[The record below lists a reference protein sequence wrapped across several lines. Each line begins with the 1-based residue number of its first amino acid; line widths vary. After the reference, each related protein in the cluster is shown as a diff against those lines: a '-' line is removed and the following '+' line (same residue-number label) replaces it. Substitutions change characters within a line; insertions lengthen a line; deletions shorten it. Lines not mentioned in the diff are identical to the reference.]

1 MLCRIQIQVFL
12 SKQNEP
18 SKFLDLMLFVNRSPD
33 PMAEFQSAMGIPST
47 SSLLDIFI
55 HLPSPHIDH
64 HISDWCKNPDILGFL
79 NEDIQVEI
87 PGMKTKLYTYQKHS
101 LWKILQR
108 ELAPSTVE
116 PYEVVRL
123 IATDNSYYYFNQMTG
138 EIALESRHIPDAQ
151 GGIICEDMGTGKTCI
166 CLAAI
171 MATKDLSN
179 PMHHAHTL
187 KTNYPKHALGA
198 VPSLKEI
205 AAAMMLQL
213 SINWKP
219 MRQQLPSEVVD
230 WFEKYPIYYEWTD
243 IPAHY
248 YERSRRIEPSF
259 TTLTVYLSNATLV
272 VVPDNLVAQWTGEIY
287 KHIQDGQLRFLVYD
301 DVKQKIIAPIQLAD
315 TDLVLISQNR
325 FSLENSRGGLDFK
338 SKLYGYTMLFLY
350 MLTAIGQVCQCPYI
364 GSTRERACICSVAN
378 VEKYTSPL
386 LQVHWKR
393 LIVDEG
399 HRLSSKNRQSELS
412 SKLFSNWKWICTGTP
427 TQNLT
432 ESASMRTRQESQM
445 DDLNRLGTLFGQA
458 LNIEPFKSN
467 KKLWNKMISKPFLE
481 GKPWAITKL
490 TSIME
495 RTMVRNQR
503 IDMEKEVTLPPL
515 HQNIVYLDF
524 DYYQWVA
531 HNCQIAMI
539 SLNAILS
546 KREGPDYLFTA
557 KNHKA
562 LRETVFNLWQSCLWH
577 SVDLKLLQMAYDNC
591 VEKCLDVEQGVS
603 DYGEENKDLVRIR
616 QVLFDALSNKIF
628 VCMMGQHAPSYV
640 VQGLPPLFKETWGWL
655 KGDHGVYEPLGTLPW
670 DDHCIVSAQ
679 RVFEAMDVVAA
690 TKNDDTKDLFVYDG
704 SNRTLVSVQEFE
716 LNKKRKKQAQEM
728 AMRKNKSNVSGKALP
743 GGRSS
748 SGDVQTPA
756 EEALYMKMD
765 DDSDKKDEQHQQQQA
780 EGQLTYYTRNAFSDA
795 RVLSSSSVKINYLVN
810 QVCKYQATEKCIIF
824 SQHYNEMYEI
834 YLALELARVRVLMY
848 QDNKLNNAKRSQ
860 MILTFNTS
868 DNANVII
875 MAVQKA
881 AYGIDLSA
889 ATRVFFVSPVWQ
901 TAMEQQ
907 AIKRA
912 HRIGQT
918 KPVYIETLVIQN
930 TIEDELLKR
939 REQVSSGEEVE
950 EDREN
955 LKRGEFFADSKLRN
969 ILNHARFVPLP
980 RTIYKDH
987 ETGEYRQKIM
997 PLDAPL
1003 DFVPKKPSVTA
1014 DTVEGMDN
1022 TQGASLTESIQSP
1035 LALSPSDMRQMYDE
1049 FDIDV
1054 DASDQDEGHS
1064 IQQDAHTFTGAFD
1077 VHGDSLEHSSS
1088 NSSAGQQEDESD
1100 IILDIE
1106 GDGDIMDSIPPW
1118 KLRLMAK
1125 EKHHQIKPTLSPPST
1140 QSNYSGKRRHSLSPP
1155 LVGEDNSSA
1164 PYSSQKEDSLPE
1176 KKKKKTVRFA

>member
-1 MLCRIQIQVFL
+1 
-12 SKQNEP
+12 
-18 SKFLDLMLFVNRSPD
+18 
-33 PMAEFQSAMGIPST
+33 
-47 SSLLDIFI
+47 
-55 HLPSPHIDH
+55 
-64 HISDWCKNPDILGFL
+64 
-79 NEDIQVEI
+79 
-87 PGMKTKLYTYQKHS
+87 MKTRLYTYQKHS

-116 PYEVVRL
+116 PYEIVRL
-123 IATDNSYYYFNQMTG
+123 IATDNSYYYFNQLTG
-138 EIALESRHIPDAQ
+138 GISLEPRYIPDAQ

-166 CLAAI
+166 CLATI

-179 PMHHAHTL
+179 PIHHAHTL
-187 KTNYPKHALGA
+187 KTDYPKHALGV

-205 AAAMMLQL
+205 TAAMMLQL
-213 SINWKP
+213 GINWKP

-230 WFEKYPIYYEWTD
+230 WFQKYPVYYEWTD
-243 IPAHY
+243 IPAHFH
-248 YERSRRIEPSF
+248 ERSRRIAPNF

-287 KHIQDGQLRFLVYD
+287 KHTQDGQLRFLVYD
-301 DVKQKIIAPIQLAD
+301 DVKQKIIAPIELAD
-315 TDLVLISQNR
+315 ADLVLISQNR
-325 FSLENSRGGLDFK
+325 FSLENSRGGLDF
-338 SKLYGYTMLFLY
+338 STSGH
-350 MLTAIGQVCQCPYI
+350 VCQCPYI
-364 GSTRERACICSVAN
+364 GSTRKRACVCSVTNA
-378 VEKYTSPL
+378 EKYTSPL

-467 KKLWNKMISKPFLE
+467 KKLWNKMVSKPFLE

-515 HQNIVYLDF
+515 HQNTVYLDF
-524 DYYQWVA
+524 DYYQWIA

-577 SVDLKLLQMAYDNC
+577 SVDLKLLQMAHDNC
-591 VEKCLDVEQGVS
+591 AEKCLDVEQGTS
-603 DYGEENKDLVRIR
+603 DYGDENKDLVKIR
-616 QVLFDALSNKIF
+616 EVLFHALDNKMF

-640 VQGLPPLFKETWGWL
+640 VQGLPPLFRETWGWL
-655 KGDHGVYEPLGTLPW
+655 KGDHGVYEPLGNLPW
-670 DDHCIVSAQ
+670 NDHCILSAE
-679 RVFEAMDVVAA
+679 RVFEAMDVVVAA
-690 TKNDDTKDLFVYDG
+690 KNDDTKDLFVYDG
-704 SNRTLVSVQEFE
+704 SNQTLISVQEFE
-716 LNKKRKKQAQEM
+716 SNKK
-728 AMRKNKSNVSGKALP
+728 KNKSNVSGKALP
-743 GGRSS
+743 SRSND
-748 SGDVQTPA
+748 GAHVPA
-756 EEALYMKMD
+756 EEASYMKMD
-765 DDSDKKDEQHQQQQA
+765 EDDSKEDQKQV
-780 EGQLTYYTRNAFSDA
+780 EGKLTYYTRNTFSDA

-810 QVCKYQATEKCIIF
+810 QICRYQATEKCIIF

-881 AYGIDLSA
+881 AYGIDLSS

-918 KPVYIETLVIQN
+918 KPVYIETLVIRD

-939 REQVSSGEEVE
+939 REQVSMGDEVE
-950 EDREN
+950 EDKEN
-955 LKRGEFFADSKLRN
+955 LKRGDFFADSKLRN

-980 RTIYKDH
+980 KSIHKD
-987 ETGEYRQKIM
+987 EATGEYRQKIV

-1003 DFVPKKPSVTA
+1003 DFVPKKPSPTTA
-1014 DTVEGMDN
+1014 LVESTSN
-1022 TQGASLTESIQSP
+1022 TQDTALNASIHSP
-1035 LALSPSDMRQMYDE
+1035 LALSPGALEQMYDE
-1049 FDIDV
+1049 FDVDV
-1054 DASDQDEGHS
+1054 DASDGEQYQGS
-1064 IQQDAHTFTGAFD
+1064 IQQNDYAQTFTGAFTSVYED
-1077 VHGDSLEHSSS
+1077 DLEQTSS
-1088 NSSAGQQEDESD
+1088 NSSAIQQEDDED
-1100 IILDIE
+1100 DMILDIE
-1106 GDGDIMDSIPPW
+1106 GDDDVMDSIPPW
-1118 KLRLMAK
+1118 KLRLMDK
-1125 EKHHQIKPTLSPPST
+1125 EKRHRIKQTQSPPIIET
-1140 QSNYSGKRRHSLSPP
+1140 HDNGKRKHSPSPS
-1155 LVGEDNSSA
+1155 LVEEDGPSVPNAHQSKS
-1164 PYSSQKEDSLPE
+1164 DVFE
-1176 KKKKKTVRFA
+1176 KKKKTKTVRFA